1 MQKRYGRTVTYGNA
15 DLGEIVRV
23 SYNDNSVYDDV
34 RFTVEARTSMSDIP
48 EDDSRAEELLKQYIA
63 FAQKIIENKKTTDTA
78 VNFCHEKH
86 VDSFFMR
93 YLKGA
98 WTWQVTPTLSD
109 CRRYRN
115 MGIGDCLPMQ
125 NDETPLII
133 EIAEDRREEMIE
145 KCGIGGCRI
154 CGEVYHLRDES
165 RSEPYLIR
173 EDFAVLCNRK
183 K

>member
-1 MQKRYGRTVTYGNA
+1 MQSKYGRTVTYGNA

-34 RFTVEARTSMSDIP
+34 RFTVEARTSMADIP

-93 YLKGA
+93 HLKGA
-98 WTWQVTPTLSD
+98 WTW
-109 CRRYRN
+109 
-115 MGIGDCLPMQ
+115 
-125 NDETPLII
+125 
-133 EIAEDRREEMIE
+133 
-145 KCGIGGCRI
+145 
-154 CGEVYHLRDES
+154 
-165 RSEPYLIR
+165 
-173 EDFAVLCNRK
+173 
-183 K
+183 